1 MAKMGFYHVR
11 ALLWTYLV
19 WAVLTLLL
27 AYAIWDDVSGPFVHK
42 APLGRM
48 PYYWGLL
55 HIFPFSALWVG
66 DSIASVVGLY
76 WGSVGLFLVV
86 VGLLIR
92 ERWACLLVI
101 LGVNLW
107 FFVALLLF
115 SIGK

>member
-1 MAKMGFYHVR
+1 MAKARFYHVR

-19 WAVLTLLL
+19 WAVLTLWG

-42 APLGRM
+42 APLGLI
-48 PYYWGLL
+48 PYYWGLQ
-55 HIFPFSALWVG
+55 HIAPLWALWVG
-66 DSIASVVGLY
+66 DPLAPLGLFWGGVGL
-76 WGSVGLFLVV
+76 SLVV
-86 VGLLIR
+86 VGLLTSA
-92 ERWACLLVI
+92 RWACLLVI